1 MTSGKERR
9 FPTVSQVL
17 ADSSNRMNKAVQAL
31 RRELATMRT
40 GRASS
45 SLVENVPMDYYGVP
59 TPLNQLASI
68 TVPDAR
74 LIVIQPW
81 DKKALGAI
89 EKGLMKSELGLN
101 PSNDGNVIR
110 VPIPPLSQ
118 ERRQEL
124 VKVLRKKIE
133 ECKVSIRNV
142 RRDALEQL
150 REMQKNRAISQ
161 DEERR
166 AKEQLQKQTDV
177 QIAQADQVAAAKET
191 EIMQV

>member
-1 MTSGKERR
+1 MTSGKERT

-45 SLVENVPMDYYGVP
+45 SLVENLPVDYYGVP

-68 TVPDAR
+68 TVPEAR

-81 DKKALGAI
+81 DKKALAAI

-110 VPIPPLSQ
+110 VSIPPLSQ
-118 ERRQEL
+118 ERRQER
-124 VKVLRKKIE
+124 VKILRKKIE
-133 ECKVSIRNV
+133 EGKVSIRNV

-150 REMQKNRAISQ
+150 REMQKNRALSQ

-166 AKEQLQKQTDV
+166 AQEQLQKQTDA